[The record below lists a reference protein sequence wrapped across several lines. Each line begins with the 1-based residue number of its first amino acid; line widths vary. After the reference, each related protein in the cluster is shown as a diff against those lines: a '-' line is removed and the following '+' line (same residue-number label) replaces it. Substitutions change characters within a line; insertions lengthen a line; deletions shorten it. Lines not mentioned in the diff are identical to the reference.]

1 MNEDHPAMKVSRASW
16 AAVQSHDKQ
25 AWLDLMADDVCI
37 EDPIGAGPTNPTGQG
52 IRGKAEVS
60 AFYDKHIA
68 DSDIVIET
76 HESHS
81 VGNEAAH
88 VMELTTTLANG
99 VVSKLRSIFSYRLND
114 DGKLASMRGYWTL
127 DDMEFTEPS

>member
-1 MNEDHPAMKVSRASW
+1 MNEDHPDM
-16 AAVQSHDKQ
+16 Q

-37 EDPIGAGPTNPTGQG
+37 VDPIGTGPTTPPGRG
-52 IRGKAEVS
+52 IQGKAEVG

-68 DSDIVIET
+68 KSNIVIVT

-88 VMELTTTLANG
+88 VMELTTTLENG
-99 VVSKLRSIFSYRLND
+99 VVTKVRSIFTYRLNEA
-114 DGKLASMRGYWTL
+114 GKLVAMRGYWTL
-127 DDMEFTEPS
+127 ADMEFTKPS

>member
-1 MNEDHPAMKVSRASW
+1 MQVARASW
-16 AAVQSHDKQ
+16 AAVQKHDKQ

-37 EDPIGAGPTNPTGQG
+37 EDPIGAGPTNPTGHG
-52 IRGKAEVS
+52 IKGKAAVG

-68 DSDIVIET
+68 RSNIVIVT

-88 VMELTTTLANG
+88 VMELTTTLHNG
-99 VVSKLRSIFSYRLND
+99 VVTKVRSIFTYRLND
-114 DGKLASMRGYWTL
+114 DGKLVAMRGYWTL
-127 DDMEFTEPS
+127 DDMEFTKPS

>member
-1 MNEDHPAMKVSRASW
+1 MDEDHPAMNVSRASW
-16 AAVQSHDKQ
+16 AAVQRHDKQ

-37 EDPIGAGPTNPTGQG
+37 EDPIGTGPTNPTGLG
-52 IRGKAEVS
+52 IRGKAEVG

-68 DSDIVIET
+68 DANIVIVT

-88 VMELTTTLANG
+88 VMELTTTLKNG
-99 VVSKLRSIFSYRLND
+99 VVTKVRSIFSYRLND
-114 DGKLASMRGYWTL
+114 DGKLVAMRGYWTL
-127 DDMEFTEPS
+127 DDMEFTKPS